1 MDLTRKQIN
10 FLKLFSF
17 LLMIGLMVVLNNNQ
31 ESAKNHSGKKTD
43 NDLSVNIND
52 SGITPLQTGIPEKS
66 EGALPLKLISNP
78 NSNFLFLCNQNRE
91 LKNWIQYIRL
101 QKLFFVYC
109 SKIQHNFLIEFLATM
124 RNKDIR

>member
-1 MDLTRKQIN
+1 
-10 FLKLFSF
+10 
-17 LLMIGLMVVLNNNQ
+17 MVVLNNNQ
-31 ESAKNHSGKKTD
+31 ESAKNHSGKKTAS
-43 NDLSVNIND
+43 DLSVNINN
-52 SGITPLQTGIPEKS
+52 SGITPLQSGIPEKS

-78 NSNFLFLCNQNRE
+78 NSNLLFLCNQNRE
-91 LKNWIQYIRL
+91 LKNWIQYIQL